1 MPKKI
6 KDARL
11 IEAKK
16 RLRENIRKEF
26 FDMLDDG
33 RTFDYALTK
42 LSDKYAYSKLTIY
55 QIVKR
60 FGTYKSDKNE

>member
-1 MPKKI
+1 MPKRI
-6 KDARL
+6 KDPKL

-26 FDMLDDG
+26 FELINDG
-33 RTFDYALTK
+33 RTIDYALSK

-55 QIVKR
+55 QMIKR
-60 FGTYKSDKNE
+60 FGIYKIDNYE